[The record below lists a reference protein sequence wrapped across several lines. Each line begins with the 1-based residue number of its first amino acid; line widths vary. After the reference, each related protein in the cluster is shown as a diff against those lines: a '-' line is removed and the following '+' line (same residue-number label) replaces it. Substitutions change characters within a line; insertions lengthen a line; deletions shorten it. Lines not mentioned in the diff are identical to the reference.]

1 MLEVRDLHVSYGK
14 VRAVQGVSLDVGEGE
29 IVALIG
35 ANGAGKSST
44 MHAVCG
50 IERPAGGQVRFLG
63 VPIARL
69 PPHRIMRRGIVQVPE
84 GRLIFGGLTIAQNL
98 RLGAYNVAGGAKA
111 EADIDRV
118 LEFFP
123 MLRDRLD
130 ERGAALSGG
139 QAQMLALARGLMARP
154 KLLMLDEPSLGLA
167 PIAAQEV
174 FAPDRQVAGLGRD
187 DPAGRA
193 ERPSG
198 PGDRGQGLCP
208 GKRAD
213 HTGRRGRAACR
224 TRAAGQCLPGAATG
238 RVSDASLD
246 REYCAVGDADGERSR
261 LGG

>member
-14 VRAVQGVSLDVGEGE
+14 VRAVQGVSLDVEEGE

-50 IERPAGGQVRFLG
+50 IERAAQGQVRFLG
-63 VPIARL
+63 QSIARL

-98 RLGAYNVAGGAKA
+98 RLGAYNVAGRAKA
-111 EADIDRV
+111 EADIDHV

-154 KLLMLDEPSLGLA
+154 RLLMLDEPSLGLA

-174 FAPDRQVAGLGRD
+174 FALIPRLRDAGVTILLVEQNVRQAL
-187 DPAGRA
+187 AIA
-193 ERPSG
+193 
-198 PGDRGQGLCP
+198 DRGYVLES
-208 GKRAD
+208 
-213 HTGRRGRAACR
+213 GRIILDG
-224 TRAAGQCLPGAATG
+224 GAAELAEHELL
-238 RVSDASLD
+238 VSA
-246 REYCAVGDADGERSR
+246 Y
-261 LGG
+261 LGLTRGG

>member
-1 MLEVRDLHVSYGK
+1 MLEVRDLQVSYGK
-14 VRAVQGVSLDVGEGE
+14 VRAVQGVSLEVGEGE

-63 VPIARL
+63 HSITRL
-69 PPHRIMRRGIVQVPE
+69 PPHRIVRRGIVQVPE

-98 RLGAYNVAGGAKA
+98 RLGAYNVPGRARA

-123 MLRDRLD
+123 MLRERLD

-174 FAPDRQVAGLGRD
+174 FALIARLRDAGVTILLVEQNVRQAL
-187 DPAGRA
+187 AIA
-193 ERPSG
+193 
-198 PGDRGQGLCP
+198 DRGYVLESGRIILDGQAAELAEHELLVSAYLGLQ
-208 GKRAD
+208 
-213 HTGRRGRAACR
+213 RG
-224 TRAAGQCLPGAATG
+224 G
-238 RVSDASLD
+238 
-246 REYCAVGDADGERSR
+246 
-261 LGG
+261 

>member
-1 MLEVRDLHVSYGK
+1 MLEVSDLHVSYGK
-14 VRAVQGVSLDVGEGE
+14 VRAVQGVSLAVEEGE

-50 IERPAGGQVRFLG
+50 VERPAAGEIRFLG
-63 VPIARL
+63 QHIARL

-98 RLGAYNVAGGAKA
+98 RLGAYNVPGRARA

-130 ERGAALSGG
+130 ERGSALSGG

-174 FAPDRQVAGLGRD
+174 FALIARLRDTGVTILLVEQNVRQAL
-187 DPAGRA
+187 AIA
-193 ERPSG
+193 
-198 PGDRGQGLCP
+198 DRGYVLES
-208 GKRAD
+208 
-213 HTGRRGRAACR
+213 GRII
-224 TRAAGQCLPGAATG
+224 L
-238 RVSDASLD
+238 
-246 REYCAVGDADGERSR
+246 DGEAAALAEHELLVSAY
-261 LGG
+261 LGLQGGG

>member
-1 MLEVRDLHVSYGK
+1 MLEIRDLKVSYGK
-14 VRAVQGVSLDVGEGE
+14 VRAVQGVSLEVEEGE

-50 IERPAGGQVRFLG
+50 IERPAGGHIHFLG
-63 VPIARL
+63 QPIARL
-69 PPHRIMRRGIVQVPE
+69 PPHRIMRRGIAQVPE

-98 RLGAYNVAGGAKA
+98 RLGAYNVPGRAKA

-118 LEFFP
+118 LELFP

-174 FAPDRQVAGLGRD
+174 FALIARLRDSGVTILLVEQNVRQAL
-187 DPAGRA
+187 AIA
-193 ERPSG
+193 
-198 PGDRGQGLCP
+198 DRGYVLEGGRIILDGKAAELAEHELLVSAYLGL
-208 GKRAD
+208 
-213 HTGRRGRAACR
+213 
-224 TRAAGQCLPGAATG
+224 Q
-238 RVSDASLD
+238 
-246 REYCAVGDADGERSR
+246 REG
-261 LGG
+261 

>member
-1 MLEVRDLHVSYGK
+1 MLEIRDLQVSYGK
-14 VRAVQGVSLDVGEGE
+14 VRAVQGVSLEVEEGE

-50 IERPAGGQVRFLG
+50 IERPAGGHIRFLG
-63 VPIARL
+63 QPITRL
-69 PPHRIMRRGIVQVPE
+69 PPHRIMRRGIAQVPE

-98 RLGAYNVAGGAKA
+98 RLGAYNVAGRAKA

-118 LEFFP
+118 LELFP

-174 FAPDRQVAGLGRD
+174 FALIARLRDAGVTILLVEQNVRQALSI
-187 DPAGRA
+187 A
-193 ERPSG
+193 
-198 PGDRGQGLCP
+198 DRGYVLEGGRIILDGKAAELAEHELLVSAYLGL
-208 GKRAD
+208 
-213 HTGRRGRAACR
+213 
-224 TRAAGQCLPGAATG
+224 Q
-238 RVSDASLD
+238 
-246 REYCAVGDADGERSR
+246 REG
-261 LGG
+261 

>member
-14 VRAVQGVSLDVGEGE
+14 VRAVQGVSLKVGEGE

-98 RLGAYNVAGGAKA
+98 RLGAYNVAGGARA

-174 FAPDRQVAGLGRD
+174 FALIARLRDSGVTILLVEQNVRQAL
-187 DPAGRA
+187 AIA
-193 ERPSG
+193 
-198 PGDRGQGLCP
+198 DRGYVLESGRIILDGKAAQLAEHELLVSAYLGLQ
-208 GKRAD
+208 
-213 HTGRRGRAACR
+213 RG
-224 TRAAGQCLPGAATG
+224 G
-238 RVSDASLD
+238 
-246 REYCAVGDADGERSR
+246 
-261 LGG
+261 

>member
-1 MLEVRDLHVSYGK
+1 MLEVRGLHVSYGK
-14 VRAVQGVSLDVGEGE
+14 VRAVQGVSLEVNEGE

-50 IERPAGGQVRFLG
+50 IERPSAGEILFLG
-63 VPIARL
+63 RHIARL

-98 RLGAYNVAGGAKA
+98 RLGAYNVSGRARA
-111 EADIDRV
+111 EAYINHV

-123 MLRDRLD
+123 MLQGRLD
-130 ERGAALSGG
+130 ERGSALSGG

-174 FAPDRQVAGLGRD
+174 FALISRLRDSGVTILLVEQNVRQALTI
-187 DPAGRA
+187 A
-193 ERPSG
+193 
-198 PGDRGQGLCP
+198 DRGYVLES
-208 GKRAD
+208 
-213 HTGRRGRAACR
+213 GRIIM
-224 TRAAGQCLPGAATG
+224 
-238 RVSDASLD
+238 
-246 REYCAVGDADGERSR
+246 DGEADALAGHELLVSAY
-261 LGG
+261 LGLKRGE

>member
-174 FAPDRQVAGLGRD
+174 FALIARLRDSGVTILLVEQNVRQAL
-187 DPAGRA
+187 AIA
-193 ERPSG
+193 
-198 PGDRGQGLCP
+198 DRGYVLESGRIILDGKAAQLAEHALLVSAYLGLQ
-208 GKRAD
+208 
-213 HTGRRGRAACR
+213 RG
-224 TRAAGQCLPGAATG
+224 G
-238 RVSDASLD
+238 
-246 REYCAVGDADGERSR
+246 
-261 LGG
+261 

>member
-14 VRAVQGVSLDVGEGE
+14 VRAVQGVSLDVEEGE

-50 IERPAGGQVRFLG
+50 IERAAQGQVRFLG
-63 VPIARL
+63 RSITRL

-98 RLGAYNVAGGAKA
+98 RLGAYNVAGRASA
-111 EADIDRV
+111 EADMDHV

-174 FAPDRQVAGLGRD
+174 FALIPKLRDAGVTILLVEQNVRQAL
-187 DPAGRA
+187 AIA
-193 ERPSG
+193 
-198 PGDRGQGLCP
+198 DRGYVLES
-208 GKRAD
+208 
-213 HTGRRGRAACR
+213 GRIILDG
-224 TRAAGQCLPGAATG
+224 GAAELAEHELL
-238 RVSDASLD
+238 VSA
-246 REYCAVGDADGERSR
+246 Y
-261 LGG
+261 LGLTRGG

>member
-1 MLEVRDLHVSYGK
+1 MLEVRDLQVSYGK
-14 VRAVQGVSLDVGEGE
+14 VRAVQGVSLEVGEGE

-63 VPIARL
+63 HSITRL
-69 PPHRIMRRGIVQVPE
+69 PPHRIVRRGIVQVPE

-98 RLGAYNVAGGAKA
+98 RLGAYNVPGRARA

-139 QAQMLALARGLMARP
+139 QAQMLALARGLIARP

-174 FAPDRQVAGLGRD
+174 FALIARLRDAGVTILLVEQNVRQAL
-187 DPAGRA
+187 AIA
-193 ERPSG
+193 
-198 PGDRGQGLCP
+198 DRGYVLESGRIILDGQAAELAEHELLVSAYLGLQ
-208 GKRAD
+208 
-213 HTGRRGRAACR
+213 RG
-224 TRAAGQCLPGAATG
+224 G
-238 RVSDASLD
+238 
-246 REYCAVGDADGERSR
+246 
-261 LGG
+261 

>member
-1 MLEVRDLHVSYGK
+1 MLEVRDLQVSYGK
-14 VRAVQGVSLDVGEGE
+14 VRAVQGVSMEVEEGE

-50 IERPAGGQVRFLG
+50 IERPAGGQIRFLG
-63 VPIARL
+63 RHITRL
-69 PPHRIMRRGIVQVPE
+69 PSHRIMRRGIVQVPE

-98 RLGAYNVAGGAKA
+98 RLGAYNVAGRATA

-118 LEFFP
+118 LAFFP

-174 FAPDRQVAGLGRD
+174 FALIARLRDSGVTILLVEQNVRQALSI
-187 DPAGRA
+187 A
-193 ERPSG
+193 
-198 PGDRGQGLCP
+198 DRGYVLESGRIILDGKATELAEHELLVSAYLGLQ
-208 GKRAD
+208 
-213 HTGRRGRAACR
+213 RG
-224 TRAAGQCLPGAATG
+224 
-238 RVSDASLD
+238 
-246 REYCAVGDADGERSR
+246 E
-261 LGG
+261 